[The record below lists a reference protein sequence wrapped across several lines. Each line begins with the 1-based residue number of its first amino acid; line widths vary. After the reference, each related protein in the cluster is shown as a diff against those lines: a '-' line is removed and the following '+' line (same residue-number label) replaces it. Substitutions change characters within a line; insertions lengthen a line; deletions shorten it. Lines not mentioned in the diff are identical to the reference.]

1 MKMNKEQ
8 RTTTQA
14 SSKPYYEYVREV
26 EKAINLLEYLG
37 GRSNPFNPYRDT
49 INRLEGFVSGARMV
63 ERELDL

>member
-1 MKMNKEQ
+1 MKTEEKQ
-8 RTTTQA
+8 RTISQA

-37 GRSNPFNPYRDT
+37 GRSNPFNPYNET
-49 INRLEGFVSGARMV
+49 IARLEGFVSGVRMV